1 MCPPPRDELIIHW
14 PWEVVSPVHTDT
26 ESMYRQLPHVVVA
39 VVVVVVVVLVVV
51 AIKAS
56 AELHTL
62 VPTEANLKL

>member
-14 PWEVVSPVHTDT
+14 PWKVVSPLHTDT
-26 ESMYRQLPHVVVA
+26 ESMYRQLPH